1 MQYTFCICSTMFM
14 CAVQCLCT
22 QFNVCICSTLFV
34 YTVHCFCMQYTVCVC
49 SKLFVYAVH
58 SLCMQ
63 YTVCV
68 CSTLLVYAVHCLYTA
83 VHCLCMQYTVCVCS
97 TLFVYRSTL
106 FVYAVHCQCMRYTV
120 CVCSTLFVYADYLLD
135 NFITFKF
142 KNSTRQPSQLEP
154 KKKLTRHLLKLIRNL
169 VKAPKLNQHQTHLKI
184 ACLFLCQILNQISS
198 ILYLFFRKVQYLLV
212 IGEMYSIKKL
222 IIKGTCYLKCP
233 FMQKW
238 QFPILNCTL

>member
-34 YTVHCFCMQYTVCVC
+34 YAVHCFCMQYTVCVC

-68 CSTLLVYAVHCLYTA
+68 CSTLLVYAVHCL
-83 VHCLCMQYTVCVCS
+83 CMQ
-97 TLFVYRSTL
+97 
-106 FVYAVHCQCMRYTV
+106 YTV